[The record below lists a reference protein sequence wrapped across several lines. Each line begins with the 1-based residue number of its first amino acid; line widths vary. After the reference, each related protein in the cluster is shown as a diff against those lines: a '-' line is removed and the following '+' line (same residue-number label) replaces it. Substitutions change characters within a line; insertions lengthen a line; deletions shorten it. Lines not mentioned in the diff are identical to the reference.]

1 MTGRK
6 LLIASAIGAAVVTTA
21 CSDVTAPKQLVREVN
36 LLSSVGSATASANA
50 SRQCPAPGTGLPG
63 ALNMLHDPTMFTIP
77 MVRDAP
83 QGNAG
88 MFRAVA
94 VSAC

>member
-1 MTGRK
+1 MIGPK
-6 LLIASAIGAAVVTTA
+6 LLITTAILASGVLTA
-21 CSDVTAPKQLVREVN
+21 CSDMTGPAEPETEKFAGGALFAQ
-36 LLSSVGSATASANA
+36 GS
-50 SRQCPAPGTGLPG
+50 RPCVAPGGGFPG
-63 ALNMLHDPTMFTIP
+63 ALNMMHDPTMLTIP

-88 MFRAVA
+88 MFHAVA

>member
-1 MTGRK
+1 MIRPK
-6 LLIASAIGAAVVTTA
+6 LLIVSAIVTAVVTTA
-21 CSDVTAPKQLVREVN
+21 CSDVTAPQKLVPKVS
-36 LLSSVGSATASANA
+36 LSSAA
-50 SRQCPAPGTGLPG
+50 APGAQGSRPCIAPGGGYPG
-63 ALNMLHDPTMFTIP
+63 ALNMLHDPTMLTIP